1 MSDHALPNLLL
12 NNFSGDYLLRLPA
25 DFYKSAK
32 LYLSI
37 AEIKKIQKAYSVAYY
52 AHENQKRRDGSNYI
66 THPVAVAKI
75 LLNLKMDSDSICSAL
90 MHDVLEDCDVTKNDL
105 KTLFGLSVADIVD
118 GVSKL
123 GKLDITSRN
132 ERDANNLQKMML
144 AMSKDVRVVL
154 VKICDR
160 LHNMRTIEHLPRYK
174 QIQKSKETIE
184 LYGPLAI
191 RIGMQ
196 DIRAELED
204 LAFRCIHPLR
214 ATMLESAINKSSG
227 GRKKI
232 VTKIRKELKKHLKS
246 NGIERVGVKGR
257 EKNIYSIYRKIKS
270 KHKPF
275 SEILDV
281 YGFRILVDSVDECY
295 RALGIIH
302 NYFSPIENKFK
313 DYIAIPK
320 TNGYQALHT
329 SLLALDAFPIEVQI
343 QTRSM
348 WATANMGIAAH
359 WSYKTDDDAG
369 IGTGLR
375 ASRWLSS
382 LIDLQKKSS
391 NPTEFAD
398 SLKKDLDSEEVYLF
412 SPKGD
417 IYALK
422 AGATPIDFAYEV
434 HTGLGDSI
442 VGCKV
447 NRREAPLN
455 VELESGQTVEIIT
468 SSKTVEA
475 DPAWLNFVVT
485 GKARSGIRARLRNQK
500 VSSARKAGKFM
511 LESEL
516 QRSGKSL
523 KDYRG
528 STLKRVLDSIG
539 VSSLNKLLTELGS
552 GKRTGNI
559 VAERFYSGLKI
570 RKDTDAKKI
579 KPVFIHD
586 NHIEGVSVVFAKCCH
601 PVYKDP
607 VIAHSDTERGI
618 VIHHKRCKQVA
629 PFISKDPRYIP
640 GKWAVNTKTHVYTAK
655 INIVTIDEMG
665 VLADLVSVFTKAGI
679 NIEQIN
685 TKNIDS
691 TFASFEMEV
700 DVEDLEE
707 LNNIMLKIRS
717 KKITTSCT
725 RLINEK

>member
-1 MSDHALPNLLL
+1 MSETVLPNHLIHFSETSLLK
-12 NNFSGDYLLRLPA
+12 LPTSL
-25 DFYKSAK
+25 YKSCKA
-32 LYLSI
+32 YLSYDD
-37 AEIKKIQKAYSVAYY
+37 IKKIQKAYSFAFY
-52 AHENQKRRDGSNYI
+52 AHSGQKRKDGSDYI
-66 THPVAVAKI
+66 THPVAVTEI
-75 LLNLKMDSDSICSAL
+75 LLDLRMDPDSVCSAL
-90 MHDVLEDCDVTKNDL
+90 MHDVLEDCNVQKNNLAKIFGDDV
-105 KTLFGLSVADIVD
+105 AHIVD

-123 GKLDITSRN
+123 GKIETKNISDN
-132 ERDANNLQKMML
+132 DANNLQKMAL
-144 AMSKDVRVVL
+144 AMANDVRVIL
-154 VKICDR
+154 VKLCDR
-160 LHNMRTIEHLPRYK
+160 LHNMRTIEHVPRNK
-174 QIQKSKETIE
+174 QILKAKETLE
-184 LYGPLAI
+184 LYGPLAL
-191 RIGMQ
+191 RVGMQ

-204 LAFRCIHPLR
+204 LSFRCIHPMR
-214 ATMLESAINKSSG
+214 AKMLENAVKTSSG
-227 GRKKI
+227 GRKRI
-232 VTKIRKELKKHLKS
+232 VTKIRKELKTKLKS
-246 NGIERVGVKGR
+246 NNIQDVAVKGR
-257 EKNIYSIYRKIKS
+257 EKNLYSIYSKIKT

-281 YGFRILVDSVDECY
+281 YGFRILVDSVDDCY

-329 SLLALDAFPIEVQI
+329 SLLALEAFPIEVQI

-359 WSYKTDDDAG
+359 WGYKTDDQSK
-369 IGTGLR
+369 GTELR
-375 ASRWLSS
+375 ANKWLSG
-382 LIDLQKKSS
+382 LVDLQKKSS
-391 NPTEFAD
+391 NPSEFAD

-412 SPKGD
+412 SPKGH

-434 HTGLGDSI
+434 HTGLGNSI
-442 VGCKV
+442 IGCKV

-468 SSKTVEA
+468 SSSSVEA
-475 DPAWLNFVVT
+475 DPSWLNFVVT
-485 GKARSGIRARLRNQK
+485 SKARSGIRARLRNQK
-500 VSSARKAGKFM
+500 TSSARKAGKFM

-523 KDYRG
+523 EDYRG

-539 VSSLNKLLTELGS
+539 VTSLNKLLIELGS

-570 RKDTDAKKI
+570 RKDSDNKKI
-579 KPVFIHD
+579 KPVFISD

-601 PVYKDP
+601 PIYQDP
-607 VIAHSDTERGI
+607 AIAHSDTERGI
-618 VIHHKRCKQVA
+618 VIHHNKCKQVA

-640 GKWAVNTKTHVYTAK
+640 AKWTTNTKNHVYTAK
-655 INIVTIDEMG
+655 INIVTVDEIG
-665 VLADLVSVFTKAGI
+665 VLAEIVSVFTKAAI
-679 NIEQIN
+679 NIEQVH

-691 TFASFEMEV
+691 TFSAFEMEV
-700 DVEDLEE
+700 DVESREE
-707 LNNIMLKIRS
+707 LQYIMQKIRS
-717 KKITTSCT
+717 KKITSSCT

>member
-1 MSDHALPNLLL
+1 MSETVLPNHLIHFSETSLLK
-12 NNFSGDYLLRLPA
+12 LPTSL
-25 DFYKSAK
+25 YKSCKA
-32 LYLSI
+32 YLSYDD
-37 AEIKKIQKAYSVAYY
+37 IKKIQKAYSFAFY
-52 AHENQKRRDGSNYI
+52 AHSGQKRKDGSDYI
-66 THPVAVAKI
+66 THPVAVTEI
-75 LLNLKMDSDSICSAL
+75 LLDLRMDPDSVCSAL
-90 MHDVLEDCDVTKNDL
+90 MHDVLEDCNVQKNNLAKIFGDDV
-105 KTLFGLSVADIVD
+105 AHIVD

-123 GKLDITSRN
+123 GKIETKNISDN
-132 ERDANNLQKMML
+132 DANNLQKMAL
-144 AMSKDVRVVL
+144 AMANDVRVIL
-154 VKICDR
+154 VKLCDR
-160 LHNMRTIEHLPRYK
+160 LHNMRTIEHVPRNK
-174 QIQKSKETIE
+174 QILKAKETLE
-184 LYGPLAI
+184 LYGPLAL
-191 RIGMQ
+191 RVGMQ

-204 LAFRCIHPLR
+204 LSFRCIHPMR
-214 ATMLESAINKSSG
+214 AKMLENAVKTSSG
-227 GRKKI
+227 GRKRI
-232 VTKIRKELKKHLKS
+232 VTKIRKELKTRLKS
-246 NGIERVGVKGR
+246 NNIQDVAVKGR
-257 EKNIYSIYRKIKS
+257 EKNLYSIYSKIKT

-281 YGFRILVDSVDECY
+281 YGFRILVDSVDDCY

-329 SLLALDAFPIEVQI
+329 SLLALEAFPIEVQI

-359 WSYKTDDDAG
+359 WGYKTDDQSK
-369 IGTGLR
+369 GTELR
-375 ASRWLSS
+375 ANKWLSG
-382 LIDLQKKSS
+382 LVDLQKKSS
-391 NPTEFAD
+391 NPSEFAD

-412 SPKGD
+412 SPKGH

-434 HTGLGDSI
+434 HTGLGNSI
-442 VGCKV
+442 IGCKV

-468 SSKTVEA
+468 SSSSVEA
-475 DPAWLNFVVT
+475 DPSWLNFVVT
-485 GKARSGIRARLRNQK
+485 SKARSGIRARLRNQK
-500 VSSARKAGKFM
+500 TSSARKAGKFM

-523 KDYRG
+523 EDYRG

-539 VSSLNKLLTELGS
+539 VTSLNKLLIELGS

-570 RKDTDAKKI
+570 RKDSDNKKI
-579 KPVFIHD
+579 KPVFISD

-601 PVYKDP
+601 PIYQDP
-607 VIAHSDTERGI
+607 AIAHSDTERGI
-618 VIHHKRCKQVA
+618 VIHHNKCKQVA

-640 GKWAVNTKTHVYTAK
+640 AKWTPNTKNHVYTAK
-655 INIVTIDEMG
+655 INIVTVDEIG
-665 VLADLVSVFTKAGI
+665 VLAEIVSVFTKAAI
-679 NIEQIN
+679 NIEQVH

-691 TFASFEMEV
+691 TFSAFEMEV
-700 DVEDLEE
+700 DVESREE
-707 LNNIMLKIRS
+707 LQYIMQKIRS
-717 KKITTSCT
+717 KKITSSCT

>member
-1 MSDHALPNLLL
+1 MSESVLPNHLINFYDKSLLKLPSPLYKACKTYL
-12 NNFSGDYLLRLPA
+12 NSE
-25 DFYKSAK
+25 
-32 LYLSI
+32 
-37 AEIKKIQKAYSVAYY
+37 EIKKIQKAYSFAFY
-52 AHENQKRRDGSNYI
+52 AHTGQKRKDGSDYI
-66 THPVAVAKI
+66 THPVAVTEI
-75 LLNLKMDSDSICSAL
+75 LLELKMDSDSICAAL
-90 MHDVLEDCDVTKNDL
+90 MHDVLEDCNVQKSNLAKMFGDDV
-105 KTLFGLSVADIVD
+105 AHIVD

-123 GKLDITSRN
+123 GKIDHKNIADKN
-132 ERDANNLQKMML
+132 ANNLQKMAL
-144 AMSKDVRVVL
+144 AMANDVRVIL
-154 VKICDR
+154 VKLCDR
-160 LHNMRTIEHLPRYK
+160 LHNMRTIEFVPRK
-174 QIQKSKETIE
+174 NQIQKSKETLD
-184 LYGPLAI
+184 LYGPLAL
-191 RIGMQ
+191 RVGMQ

-204 LAFRCIHPLR
+204 RAFKCLHPMR
-214 ATMLESAINKSSG
+214 ADLLKNAIKSSSG

-232 VTKIRKELKKHLKS
+232 VQKIRKELKSRLKS
-246 NGIERVGVKGR
+246 NGIEDAGVKGR
-257 EKNIYSIYRKIKS
+257 EKNLYSIYNKIKT

-281 YGFRILVDSVDECY
+281 YGFRILVDSVDDCY
-295 RALGIIH
+295 RSLGIIH

-348 WATANMGIAAH
+348 WATANMGVAAH

-382 LIDLQKKSS
+382 LVDLQKKSS
-391 NPTEFAD
+391 NPSEFAD

-485 GKARSGIRARLRNQK
+485 GKARSGIRSRLRTQK

-640 GKWAVNTKTHVYTAK
+640 GKWAVNTKTHIYTAK
-655 INIVTIDEMG
+655 INIVTIDQMG
-665 VLADLVSVFTKAGI
+665 VLADLVSVFTNAGL

-707 LNNIMLKIRS
+707 LNNVMLKIRS

>member
-1 MSDHALPNLLL
+1 MSETVLPNHLIHFSETSLLK
-12 NNFSGDYLLRLPA
+12 LPTSL
-25 DFYKSAK
+25 YKSCKA
-32 LYLSI
+32 YLSYDD
-37 AEIKKIQKAYSVAYY
+37 IKKIQKAYSFAFY
-52 AHENQKRRDGSNYI
+52 AHSGQKRKDGSDYI
-66 THPVAVAKI
+66 THPVAVTEI
-75 LLNLKMDSDSICSAL
+75 LLDLRMDPDSVCSAL
-90 MHDVLEDCDVTKNDL
+90 MHDVLEDCNVQKNNLAKIFGDDV
-105 KTLFGLSVADIVD
+105 AHIVD

-123 GKLDITSRN
+123 GKIETKNISDN
-132 ERDANNLQKMML
+132 DANNLQKMAL
-144 AMSKDVRVVL
+144 AMANDVRVIL
-154 VKICDR
+154 VKLCDR
-160 LHNMRTIEHLPRYK
+160 LHNMRTIEHIPRNK
-174 QIQKSKETIE
+174 QILKAKETLE
-184 LYGPLAI
+184 LYGPLAL
-191 RIGMQ
+191 RVGMQ

-204 LAFRCIHPLR
+204 LSFRCIHPMR
-214 ATMLESAINKSSG
+214 AKMLENAVKTSSG
-227 GRKKI
+227 GRKRI
-232 VTKIRKELKKHLKS
+232 VTKIRKELKTRLKS
-246 NGIERVGVKGR
+246 NNIQDVAVKGR
-257 EKNIYSIYRKIKS
+257 EKNLYSIYSKIKT

-281 YGFRILVDSVDECY
+281 YGFRILVDSVDDCY

-329 SLLALDAFPIEVQI
+329 SLLALEAFPIEVQI

-359 WSYKTDDDAG
+359 WGYKTDDQSK
-369 IGTGLR
+369 GTELR
-375 ASRWLSS
+375 ANKWLSG
-382 LIDLQKKSS
+382 LVDLQKKSS
-391 NPTEFAD
+391 NPSEFAD

-412 SPKGD
+412 SPKGH

-434 HTGLGDSI
+434 HTGLGNSI

-468 SSKTVEA
+468 SSSSVEA
-475 DPAWLNFVVT
+475 DPSWLNFIVT
-485 GKARSGIRARLRNQK
+485 SKARSGIRARLRNQK
-500 VSSARKAGKFM
+500 TSSARKAGKFM

-523 KDYRG
+523 EDYRG

-539 VSSLNKLLTELGS
+539 VTSLNKLLIELGS

-570 RKDTDAKKI
+570 RKDSDNKKI
-579 KPVFIHD
+579 KPVFISD

-601 PVYKDP
+601 PIYQDP
-607 VIAHSDTERGI
+607 AIAHSDTERGI
-618 VIHHKRCKQVA
+618 VIHHNKCKQVA

-640 GKWAVNTKTHVYTAK
+640 AKWTTNTKNHVYTAK
-655 INIVTIDEMG
+655 INIVTVDEIG
-665 VLADLVSVFTKAGI
+665 VLAEIVSVFTKAAI
-679 NIEQIN
+679 NIEQVH

-691 TFASFEMEV
+691 TFSAFEMEV
-700 DVEDLEE
+700 DVESREE
-707 LNNIMLKIRS
+707 LQYIMQKIRS
-717 KKITTSCT
+717 KKITSSCT

>member
-1 MSDHALPNLLL
+1 MSESVLPNHLI
-12 NNFSGDYLLRLPA
+12 NFSDKSLLKLPSPLYKTCKTYLN
-25 DFYKSAK
+25 SE
-32 LYLSI
+32 
-37 AEIKKIQKAYSVAYY
+37 EIKKIQKAYSFAFY
-52 AHENQKRRDGSNYI
+52 AHTGQKRKDGSDYI
-66 THPVAVAKI
+66 THPVAVTEI
-75 LLNLKMDSDSICSAL
+75 LLELKMDSDSICAAL
-90 MHDVLEDCDVTKNDL
+90 MHDVLEDCNVQKSNLAKMFGDDV
-105 KTLFGLSVADIVD
+105 AHIVD

-123 GKLDITSRN
+123 GKIDHKNIADKN
-132 ERDANNLQKMML
+132 ANNLQKMAL
-144 AMSKDVRVVL
+144 AMANDVRVIL
-154 VKICDR
+154 VKLCDR
-160 LHNMRTIEHLPRYK
+160 LHNMRTIEFVPRKK
-174 QIQKSKETIE
+174 QIQKSKETLD
-184 LYGPLAI
+184 LYGPLAL
-191 RIGMQ
+191 RVGMQ

-204 LAFRCIHPLR
+204 RAFKCLHPMR
-214 ATMLESAINKSSG
+214 ADLLENAIKSSSG

-232 VTKIRKELKKHLKS
+232 VQKIRKELKSRLKS
-246 NGIERVGVKGR
+246 NGIEDAGVKGR
-257 EKNIYSIYRKIKS
+257 EKNLYSIYNKIKT

-281 YGFRILVDSVDECY
+281 YGFRILVDSVDDCY
-295 RALGIIH
+295 RSLGIIH

-348 WATANMGIAAH
+348 WATANMGVAAH

-391 NPTEFAD
+391 NPSEFAD

-468 SSKTVEA
+468 SSKIVEA

-485 GKARSGIRARLRNQK
+485 GKARSGIRSRLRTQK

-665 VLADLVSVFTKAGI
+665 VLADLVSVFTKTGI

>member
-1 MSDHALPNLLL
+1 MSESVLPNHLI
-12 NNFSGDYLLRLPA
+12 NFSDKSLLKLPSSL
-25 DFYKSAK
+25 YKTCK
-32 LYLSI
+32 TYLSS
-37 AEIKKIQKAYSVAYY
+37 EDIKKIQKAYSFAFY
-52 AHENQKRRDGSNYI
+52 AHMGQKRKDGSDYI
-66 THPVAVAKI
+66 THPVAVTEI
-75 LLNLKMDSDSICSAL
+75 LLELKMDCDSVCSAL
-90 MHDVLEDCDVTKNDL
+90 MHDVLEDCNVQKSNLAKMFGDDV
-105 KTLFGLSVADIVD
+105 AHIVD

-123 GKLDITSRN
+123 GKIDHKNIAEKN
-132 ERDANNLQKMML
+132 ANNLQKMAL
-144 AMSKDVRVVL
+144 AMANDVRVIL
-154 VKICDR
+154 VKLCDR
-160 LHNMRTIEHLPRYK
+160 LHNMRTIEFVPRKK
-174 QIQKSKETIE
+174 QIQKSKETLD
-184 LYGPLAI
+184 LYGPLAL
-191 RIGMQ
+191 RVGMQ
-196 DIRAELED
+196 DMRAELED
-204 LAFRCIHPLR
+204 RAFKCLHPMR
-214 ATMLESAINKSSG
+214 ADLLKSAIKTSSG

-232 VTKIRKELKKHLKS
+232 VQKIRKELKSRLKS
-246 NGIERVGVKGR
+246 NGIEDAGVKGR
-257 EKNIYSIYRKIKS
+257 EKNLYSIYNKIKT

-281 YGFRILVDSVDECY
+281 YGFRILVDSVDDCY
-295 RALGIIH
+295 RSLGIIH

-329 SLLALDAFPIEVQI
+329 SLLALNAFPIEVQI

-359 WSYKTDDDAG
+359 WSYKTDDEAG
-369 IGTGLR
+369 IGSGLR

-434 HTGLGDSI
+434 HTGLGNSI

-485 GKARSGIRARLRNQK
+485 GKARSGVRARLRTQK

-570 RKDTDAKKI
+570 RKEKDSKKI

-640 GKWAVNTKTHVYTAK
+640 GKWAVNTKTLVYTAK
-655 INIVTIDEMG
+655 INIVTIDQMG
-665 VLADLVSVFTKAGI
+665 VAADLVSVFTKAGL

-707 LNNIMLKIRS
+707 LNNVMLKIRS

>member
-52 AHENQKRRDGSNYI
+52 AHENQKRKDGSNYI

-105 KTLFGLSVADIVD
+105 KTLFGPSVADIVD

-302 NYFSPIENKFK
+302 NYFSPIESRFK

-320 TNGYQALHT
+320 SNGYQALHT
-329 SLLALDAFPIEVQI
+329 SLLALNAFPIEVQI
-343 QTRSM
+343 QTR
-348 WATANMGIAAH
+348 NMYSIASFGIAAH
-359 WSYKTDDDAG
+359 WQYKTKEDD
-369 IGTGLR
+369 ISSGLR
-375 ASRWLSS
+375 ATKWLTG
-382 LIDLQKKSS
+382 LVDLQKKTN
-391 NPTEFAD
+391 NPSEFAQ
-398 SLKKDLDSEEVYLF
+398 SIKTDLDSNEVFLF
-412 SPKGD
+412 SPKGE
-417 IYALK
+417 IYALRK
-422 AGATPIDFAYEV
+422 GSTPIDFAYEV
-434 HTGLGDSI
+434 HTDLGDNI
-442 VGCKV
+442 IGCKV
-447 NRREAPLN
+447 NRNEVPLN
-455 VELESGQTVEIIT
+455 IELETGQTVEIIASKK
-468 SSKTVEA
+468 SSEL
-475 DPAWLNFVVT
+475 DPSWLNYVVT
-485 GKARSGIRARLRNQK
+485 SKARSAIRARLRKQK
-500 VSSARKAGKFM
+500 ISDARKAGKVM
-511 LESEL
+511 LETELKRGGSSLSE
-516 QRSGKSL
+516 
-523 KDYRG
+523 YRG
-528 STLKRVLDSIG
+528 SSLKKILDSIG
-539 VSSLNKLLTELGS
+539 VTSLNKLLTDLGL
-552 GKRTGNI
+552 GKRTGSI
-559 VAERFYSGLKI
+559 IAERFYSGLQIREGIKEVNPVLILDNKI
-570 RKDTDAKKI
+570 
-579 KPVFIHD
+579 
-586 NHIEGVSVVFAKCCH
+586 ESVTVRFAKCCL
-601 PVYKDP
+601 PVYEDA
-607 VIAHSDTERGI
+607 VVAHSDTERGM
-618 VIHHKRCKQVA
+618 VIHHKRCKQVK
-629 PFISKDPRYIP
+629 PFIKKDPRYMPAIW
-640 GKWAVNTKTHVYTAK
+640 GENKKDHLYKARIDVNTEDRVGVLSDLGSIFARSAINIGSVNTKT
-655 INIVTIDEMG
+655 IDKK
-665 VLADLVSVFTKAGI
+665 FAGFE
-679 NIEQIN
+679 IEI
-685 TKNIDS
+685 
-691 TFASFEMEV
+691 EV
-700 DVEDLEE
+700 KDRKE
-707 LNNIMLKIRS
+707 LRDIMQKVRS
-717 KKITTSCT
+717 MKLTTSCK
-725 RLINEK
+725 RNINEN

>member
-1 MSDHALPNLLL
+1 LSESVLPNHLI
-12 NNFSGDYLLRLPA
+12 NFSEQSLLKLPTS
-25 DFYKSAK
+25 FYKECKS
-32 LYLSI
+32 YLNPND
-37 AEIKKIQKAYSVAYY
+37 IKKIQKAYSFAFY
-52 AHENQKRRDGSNYI
+52 AHTGQKRKDGSDYI
-66 THPVAVAKI
+66 THPVAVTEI
-75 LLNLKMDSDSICSAL
+75 LLKLKMDTDTICAGL
-90 MHDVLEDCDVTKNDL
+90 MHDVLEDCNVQKNNLAKIFGDDV
-105 KTLFGLSVADIVD
+105 AHIVD

-123 GKLDITSRN
+123 GQIDLQSVADKN
-132 ERDANNLQKMML
+132 ANNLQKMAL
-144 AMSKDVRVVL
+144 AMANDVRVVL
-154 VKICDR
+154 VKLCDR
-160 LHNMRTIEHLPRYK
+160 LHNMRTIEFMPRKK
-174 QIQKSKETIE
+174 QIQKSKETLD
-184 LYGPLAI
+184 LYGPLAL

-204 LAFRCIHPLR
+204 RAFKCIHPMR
-214 ATMLESAINKSSG
+214 ADLLKKAIKTSSG
-227 GRKKI
+227 GRKRI
-232 VTKIRKELKKHLKS
+232 VQQIRKELKKKLVS
-246 NGIERVGVKGR
+246 NGIEDAAVKGR
-257 EKNIYSIYRKIKS
+257 EKNLYSVYNKVKS

-275 SEILDV
+275 SEVLDV
-281 YGFRILVDSVDECY
+281 YGFRILVDTVDDCY
-295 RALGIIH
+295 RSLGVIH
-302 NYFSPIENKFK
+302 NYFSPIENRFK

-320 TNGYQALHT
+320 SNGYQALHT

-348 WATANMGIAAH
+348 WTTANMGIAAH
-359 WSYKTDDDAG
+359 WGYKTDNKLGAG
-369 IGTGLR
+369 AELR
-375 ASRWLSS
+375 ATKWLNG
-382 LIDLQKKSS
+382 LIDLKKSS
-391 NPTEFAD
+391 SNATEFAN
-398 SLKKDLDSEEVYLF
+398 SLKKDLDSDEVYLF

-434 HTGLGDSI
+434 HTGLGDTI
-442 VGCKV
+442 IGCKV

-455 VELESGQTVEIIT
+455 VVLESGQTVEIVT
-468 SSKTVEA
+468 SSKEVEA
-475 DPAWLNFVVT
+475 DPSWLNFVVT
-485 GKARSGIRARLRNQK
+485 GKARSGIRARLRSQR

-539 VSSLNKLLTELGS
+539 VTSLNKLLTELGS

-570 RKDTDAKKI
+570 RKESDSKKI

-601 PVYKDP
+601 PVYRDP
-607 VIAHSDTERGI
+607 VIAHSDTDRGI

-629 PFISKDPRYIP
+629 PYISKDPRYIP
-640 GKWAVNTKTHVYTAK
+640 GKWAVNTKNHVYTAK
-655 INIVTIDEMG
+655 INVVTIDEMG

-679 NIEQIN
+679 NIEQVN

-700 DVEDLEE
+700 DVEDLKE
-707 LNNIMLKIRS
+707 LNDVMLKIRS

>member
-1 MSDHALPNLLL
+1 MSESVLPNHLI
-12 NNFSGDYLLRLPA
+12 NFSDKSLLKLPSSL
-25 DFYKSAK
+25 YKTCK
-32 LYLSI
+32 TYLSS
-37 AEIKKIQKAYSVAYY
+37 EDIKKIQKAYSFAFY
-52 AHENQKRRDGSNYI
+52 AHMGQKRKDGSDYI
-66 THPVAVAKI
+66 THPVAVTEI
-75 LLNLKMDSDSICSAL
+75 LLELKMDCDSVCSAL
-90 MHDVLEDCDVTKNDL
+90 MHDVLEDCNVQKSNLAKMFGDDV
-105 KTLFGLSVADIVD
+105 AHIVD

-123 GKLDITSRN
+123 GKIDHKNIAEKN
-132 ERDANNLQKMML
+132 ANNLQKMAL
-144 AMSKDVRVVL
+144 AMANDVRVIL
-154 VKICDR
+154 VKLCDR
-160 LHNMRTIEHLPRYK
+160 LHNMRTIEFVPRKK
-174 QIQKSKETIE
+174 QIQKSKETLD
-184 LYGPLAI
+184 LYGPLAL
-191 RIGMQ
+191 RVGMQ
-196 DIRAELED
+196 DMRAELED
-204 LAFRCIHPLR
+204 RAFKCLHPMR
-214 ATMLESAINKSSG
+214 ADLLKSAIKTSSG

-232 VTKIRKELKKHLKS
+232 VQKIRKELKSRLKS
-246 NGIERVGVKGR
+246 NGIEDAGVKGR
-257 EKNIYSIYRKIKS
+257 EKNLYSIYNKIKT

-281 YGFRILVDSVDECY
+281 YGFRILVDSVDDCY
-295 RALGIIH
+295 RSLGIIH

-329 SLLALDAFPIEVQI
+329 SLLALNAFPIEVQI

-359 WSYKTDDDAG
+359 WSYKTDDEAG
-369 IGTGLR
+369 IGSGLR

-391 NPTEFAD
+391 NPIEFAD

-434 HTGLGDSI
+434 HTGLGNSI

-485 GKARSGIRARLRNQK
+485 GKARSGVRARLRTQK

-570 RKDTDAKKI
+570 RKEKDSKKI

-640 GKWAVNTKTHVYTAK
+640 GKWAVNTKTLVYTAK
-655 INIVTIDEMG
+655 INIVTIDQMG
-665 VLADLVSVFTKAGI
+665 VAADLVSVFTKAGL

-707 LNNIMLKIRS
+707 LNNVMLKIRS

>member
-302 NYFSPIENKFK
+302 NYFSPIESRFK

-320 TNGYQALHT
+320 SNGYQALHT
-329 SLLALDAFPIEVQI
+329 SLLALNAFPIEVQI
-343 QTRSM
+343 QTR
-348 WATANMGIAAH
+348 NMYSIASFGIAAH
-359 WSYKTDDDAG
+359 WQYKTKEDD
-369 IGTGLR
+369 ISSGLR
-375 ASRWLSS
+375 ATKWLTG
-382 LIDLQKKSS
+382 LVDLQKKTN
-391 NPTEFAD
+391 NPSEFAQ
-398 SLKKDLDSEEVYLF
+398 SIKTDLDSNEVFLF
-412 SPKGD
+412 SPKGE
-417 IYALK
+417 IYALRK
-422 AGATPIDFAYEV
+422 GSTPIDFAYEV
-434 HTGLGDSI
+434 HTDLGDNI
-442 VGCKV
+442 IGCKV
-447 NRREAPLN
+447 NRNEVPLN
-455 VELESGQTVEIIT
+455 IELETGQTVEIIA
-468 SSKTVEA
+468 SKKNSEL
-475 DPAWLNFVVT
+475 DPSWLNYVVT
-485 GKARSGIRARLRNQK
+485 SKARSAIRARLRKQK
-500 VSSARKAGKFM
+500 ISDARKAGKVM
-511 LESEL
+511 LETELKRGGSSLSE
-516 QRSGKSL
+516 
-523 KDYRG
+523 YRG
-528 STLKRVLDSIG
+528 SSLKKILDSIG
-539 VSSLNKLLTELGS
+539 VTSLNKLLTDLGL
-552 GKRTGNI
+552 GKRTGSI
-559 VAERFYSGLKI
+559 IAERFYSGLQIREGIKEVNPVLILDNKI
-570 RKDTDAKKI
+570 
-579 KPVFIHD
+579 
-586 NHIEGVSVVFAKCCH
+586 ESVTVRFAKCCL
-601 PVYKDP
+601 PVYEDA
-607 VIAHSDTERGI
+607 VVAHSDTERGM
-618 VIHHKRCKQVA
+618 VIHHKRCKQVK
-629 PFISKDPRYIP
+629 PFIKKDPRYMPAIW
-640 GKWAVNTKTHVYTAK
+640 GENKKDHSYKARIDVNTEDRVGVLSDLGSIFARSAINIGSVNTKT
-655 INIVTIDEMG
+655 IDKK
-665 VLADLVSVFTKAGI
+665 FAGFE
-679 NIEQIN
+679 IEI
-685 TKNIDS
+685 
-691 TFASFEMEV
+691 EV
-700 DVEDLEE
+700 KDRKE
-707 LNNIMLKIRS
+707 LRNIMQKVRS
-717 KKITTSCT
+717 MKLTTSCK
-725 RLINEK
+725 RNINEN

>member
-1 MSDHALPNLLL
+1 MSETVLPNHLIHFSETSLLK
-12 NNFSGDYLLRLPA
+12 LPTSL
-25 DFYKSAK
+25 YKSCKA
-32 LYLSI
+32 YLSYDD
-37 AEIKKIQKAYSVAYY
+37 IKKIQKAYSFAFY
-52 AHENQKRRDGSNYI
+52 AHSGQKRKDGSDYI
-66 THPVAVAKI
+66 THPIAVTEI
-75 LLNLKMDSDSICSAL
+75 LLDLRMDPDSVCSAL
-90 MHDVLEDCDVTKNDL
+90 MHDVLEDCNVQKNNLAKIFGDDV
-105 KTLFGLSVADIVD
+105 AHIVD

-123 GKLDITSRN
+123 GKIETKNISDN
-132 ERDANNLQKMML
+132 DANNLQKMAL
-144 AMSKDVRVVL
+144 AMANDVRVIL
-154 VKICDR
+154 VKLCDR
-160 LHNMRTIEHLPRYK
+160 LHNMRTIEHVPRNK
-174 QIQKSKETIE
+174 QILKAKETLE
-184 LYGPLAI
+184 LYGPLAL
-191 RIGMQ
+191 RVGMQ

-204 LAFRCIHPLR
+204 LSFRCIHPMR
-214 ATMLESAINKSSG
+214 AKMLENAVKTSSG
-227 GRKKI
+227 GRKRI
-232 VTKIRKELKKHLKS
+232 VTKIRKELKTRLKS
-246 NGIERVGVKGR
+246 NNIQDVAVKGR
-257 EKNIYSIYRKIKS
+257 EKNLYSIYSKIKT

-281 YGFRILVDSVDECY
+281 YGFRILVDSVDDCY

-329 SLLALDAFPIEVQI
+329 SLLALEAFPIEVQI

-359 WSYKTDDDAG
+359 WGYKTDDQSK
-369 IGTGLR
+369 GTELR
-375 ASRWLSS
+375 ANKWLSG
-382 LIDLQKKSS
+382 LVDLQKKSS
-391 NPTEFAD
+391 NPSEFAD

-412 SPKGD
+412 SPKGH

-434 HTGLGDSI
+434 HTGLGNSI
-442 VGCKV
+442 IGCKV

-468 SSKTVEA
+468 SSSSVEA
-475 DPAWLNFVVT
+475 DPSWLNFVVT
-485 GKARSGIRARLRNQK
+485 SKARSGIRARLRNQK
-500 VSSARKAGKFM
+500 TSSARKAGKFM

-523 KDYRG
+523 EDYRG

-539 VSSLNKLLTELGS
+539 VTSLNKLLIELGS

-570 RKDTDAKKI
+570 RKDSDNKKI
-579 KPVFIHD
+579 KPVFISD

-601 PVYKDP
+601 PIYQDP
-607 VIAHSDTERGI
+607 AIAHSDTERGI
-618 VIHHKRCKQVA
+618 VIHHNKCKQVA

-640 GKWAVNTKTHVYTAK
+640 AKWTTNTKNHVYTAK
-655 INIVTIDEMG
+655 INIVTVDEIG
-665 VLADLVSVFTKAGI
+665 VLAEIVSVFTKSAI
-679 NIEQIN
+679 NIEQVH

-691 TFASFEMEV
+691 TFSAFEMEV
-700 DVEDLEE
+700 DVDSREE
-707 LNNIMLKIRS
+707 LQYIMQKIRS
-717 KKITTSCT
+717 KKITSSCT

>member
-1 MSDHALPNLLL
+1 MSEKVLPNHLI
-12 NNFSGDYLLRLPA
+12 NFSDTSLRRLPSSL
-25 DFYKSAK
+25 YKSCK
-32 LYLSI
+32 TYLSY
-37 AEIKKIQKAYSVAYY
+37 EDIKKIQKAYSFAFY
-52 AHENQKRRDGSNYI
+52 AHFGQKRRDGSDYI
-66 THPVAVAKI
+66 THPVAVTKI
-75 LLNLKMDSDSICSAL
+75 LLELKMDPDSVCSAL
-90 MHDVLEDCDVTKNDL
+90 MHDVLEDCNVQKNNLAKIFGNDV
-105 KTLFGLSVADIVD
+105 AHIVD

-123 GKLDITSRN
+123 GKIEAKSIPDN
-132 ERDANNLQKMML
+132 NANNLQKMAL
-144 AMSKDVRVVL
+144 AMANDVRVIL
-154 VKICDR
+154 VKLCDR
-160 LHNMRTIEHLPRYK
+160 LHNMRTIEHVSRKK
-174 QIQKSKETIE
+174 QIQKANETLE
-184 LYGPLAI
+184 LYGPLAL
-191 RIGMQ
+191 RVGMQ

-204 LAFRCIHPLR
+204 LSFKCIHPMR
-214 ATMLESAINKSSG
+214 AKMLENAVKSSSG

-232 VTKIRKELKKHLKS
+232 VEKIRKELKKRLKT
-246 NGIERVGVKGR
+246 NNIEDVAVKGR
-257 EKNIYSIYRKIKS
+257 EKNIYSIYNKIKT

-281 YGFRILVDSVDECY
+281 YGFRILVDSVDDCY
-295 RALGIIH
+295 RSLGIIH

-329 SLLALDAFPIEVQI
+329 SLLALEAFPIEVQI
-343 QTRSM
+343 QTRNM

-359 WSYKTDDDAG
+359 WGYKTNDDESK
-369 IGTGLR
+369 GTELR
-375 ASRWLSS
+375 ANKWLSG
-382 LIDLQKKSS
+382 LVELQKKSS
-391 NPTEFAD
+391 NPSEFAD

-468 SSKTVEA
+468 HSSSVDA
-475 DPAWLNFVVT
+475 DPAWLNFVVSS
-485 GKARSGIRARLRNQK
+485 KARSGIRSRLRTQK

-528 STLKRVLDSIG
+528 GILKRVLDSIG
-539 VSSLNKLLTELGS
+539 VSSLNKLLIELGS

-570 RKDTDAKKI
+570 RKDSDNKKI
-579 KPVFIHD
+579 KPVFISN

-601 PVYKDP
+601 PIYEDP
-607 VIAHSDTERGI
+607 AIAHSDTERGI
-618 VIHHKRCKQVA
+618 VIHHKKCKQVA

-640 GKWAVNTKTHVYTAK
+640 AKWTTNTKSHLYTAK
-655 INIVTIDEMG
+655 INIVTVDEIG
-665 VLADLVSVFTKAGI
+665 VLAEIVSVFTKVGI
-679 NIEQIN
+679 NIEQIH

-691 TFASFEMEV
+691 TFTAFEIEV
-700 DVEDLEE
+700 DVENQAE
-707 LNNIMLKIRS
+707 LKYIMQKLRS
-717 KKITTSCT
+717 KKITSSCT

>member
-1 MSDHALPNLLL
+1 MSESVLPNHLI
-12 NNFSGDYLLRLPA
+12 NFSEQSLLKLPTS
-25 DFYKSAK
+25 FYKECKS
-32 LYLSI
+32 YLNPND
-37 AEIKKIQKAYSVAYY
+37 IKKIQKAYSFAFY
-52 AHENQKRRDGSNYI
+52 AHTGQKRKDGSDYI
-66 THPVAVAKI
+66 THPVAVTEI
-75 LLNLKMDSDSICSAL
+75 LLKLKMDTDTICAGL
-90 MHDVLEDCDVTKNDL
+90 MHDVLEDCNVQKNNLAKIFGDDV
-105 KTLFGLSVADIVD
+105 AHIVD

-123 GKLDITSRN
+123 GQIDLQSVADKN
-132 ERDANNLQKMML
+132 ANNLQKMAL
-144 AMSKDVRVVL
+144 AMANDVRVVL
-154 VKICDR
+154 VKLCDR
-160 LHNMRTIEHLPRYK
+160 LHNMRTIEFMPRKK
-174 QIQKSKETIE
+174 QIQKSKETLD
-184 LYGPLAI
+184 LYGPLAL

-204 LAFRCIHPLR
+204 RAFKCIHPMR
-214 ATMLESAINKSSG
+214 ADLLKKAIKTSSG
-227 GRKKI
+227 GRKRI
-232 VTKIRKELKKHLKS
+232 VQQIRKELKKKLVS
-246 NGIERVGVKGR
+246 NGIEDAAVKGR
-257 EKNIYSIYRKIKS
+257 EKNLYSIYNKVKS

-275 SEILDV
+275 SEVLDV
-281 YGFRILVDSVDECY
+281 YGFRILVDTVDDCY
-295 RALGIIH
+295 RSLGVIH
-302 NYFSPIENKFK
+302 NYFSPIENRFK

-320 TNGYQALHT
+320 SNGYQALHT

-348 WATANMGIAAH
+348 WTTANMGIAAH
-359 WSYKTDDDAG
+359 WGYKTDNKLGAG
-369 IGTGLR
+369 AELR
-375 ASRWLSS
+375 ATKWLNG
-382 LIDLQKKSS
+382 LIDLKKSS
-391 NPTEFAD
+391 SNATEFAN
-398 SLKKDLDSEEVYLF
+398 SLKKDLDSDEVYLF

-434 HTGLGDSI
+434 HTGLGDTI
-442 VGCKV
+442 IGCKV

-455 VELESGQTVEIIT
+455 VVLESGQTVEIVT
-468 SSKTVEA
+468 SSKEVEA
-475 DPAWLNFVVT
+475 DPSWLNFVVT
-485 GKARSGIRARLRNQK
+485 GKARSGIRARLRSQR

-539 VSSLNKLLTELGS
+539 VTSLNKLLTELGS

-570 RKDTDAKKI
+570 RKESDSKKI

-601 PVYKDP
+601 PVYRDP
-607 VIAHSDTERGI
+607 VIAHSDTDRGI

-640 GKWAVNTKTHVYTAK
+640 GKWAVNTKNHVYTAK
-655 INIVTIDEMG
+655 INVVTIDEMG

-679 NIEQIN
+679 NIEQVN

-700 DVEDLEE
+700 DVEDLKE
-707 LNNIMLKIRS
+707 LNDVMLKIRS